1 MIRAALISA
10 FILAVTAAAPAAP
23 AIAQDIRTYGDCS
36 PVFSRSPVGGS
47 VTVNCGADNAEIRRL
62 QSMLT
67 TTIRQTRMTQAQSDA
82 LLEAV
87 NANVA
92 ANTRAIDAIIQ
103 RLIALENVIRPDVV
117 INDIESLLSP
127 TSGDPAVGYID
138 EIRIDI
144 LSVDVRSGGVVIT
157 FQAWNQGI
165 VERSISLH
173 GAGAN
178 RRGSR
183 LTARGQVV
191 AATGIEWAGQNRS
204 GGIRGRLTPGVP
216 LRGRVTFDGVHVD
229 PSDISMFELGWANNN
244 MAAQDYVV
252 FRFH

>member
-1 MIRAALISA
+1 MTRTALLSV
-10 FILAVTAAAPAAP
+10 FVVAVATVTPAAP

-36 PVFSRSPVGGS
+36 PVFSRSPIGGS
-47 VTVNCGADNAEIRRL
+47 VTVNCGADRADIRRL

-67 TTIRQTRMTQAQSDA
+67 TTIQQTRMSQEQTDA

-92 ANTRAIDAIIQ
+92 ANTRAIDAITE
-103 RLIALENVIRPDVV
+103 RLVALENVIRPDVV
-117 INDIESLLSP
+117 IDDIQGLLTP
-127 TSGDPAVGYID
+127 TSGDRAVGYID
-138 EIRIDI
+138 EIRFDI
-144 LSVDVRSGGVVIT
+144 LSVDVRPGGVVIT

-183 LTARGQVV
+183 LTARGQVIS
-191 AATGIEWAGQNRS
+191 ATSIEWAGQNRT
-204 GGIRGRLTPGVP
+204 GGARGRLTPGIP
-216 LRGRVTFDGVHVD
+216 LQGRVTFGGVHVD

>member
-1 MIRAALISA
+1 MTRTALLSALVFAAA
-10 FILAVTAAAPAAP
+10 AAAPAAP
-23 AIAQDIRTYGDCS
+23 VIAQDIRTYGDCS

-47 VTVNCGADNAEIRRL
+47 VTVNCGANNAEIRRL

-67 TTIRQTRMTQAQSDA
+67 TTIRQTRMNQAQTDA

-92 ANTRAIDAIIQ
+92 ANTRAIEAITE
-103 RLIALENVIRPDVV
+103 RLVALENVIRPDVV
-117 INDIESLLSP
+117 INDIQGLLTP

-138 EIRIDI
+138 EIRFDI
-144 LSVDVRSGGVVIT
+144 LSVDVRPGGVVIT

-165 VERSISLH
+165 SERSISLQA
-173 GAGAN
+173 AGAN

-191 AATGIEWAGQNRS
+191 HATSIEWAGQTRS

-216 LRGRVTFDGVHVD
+216 LQGRITFGGVHVD
-229 PSDISMFELGWANNN
+229 PGDISMFELGWANNN

-252 FRFH
+252 FRFR